1 MNIKIPKSMRNWIS
15 LIGAMIALIC
25 FFMIVFLFF
34 ITMILGQGGSYIG
47 LVIYVLLPA
56 VMIMGLLLIPVGMY
70 FNLRRLKKSGQM
82 QEPTWPR
89 IDLNNKP
96 QRRFF
101 FNFAIATTVFLFI
114 SAVGSYE
121 AFHFTE
127 SVPFCGTICHAVM
140 KPEYTA
146 YQHSAHAR
154 VACVDC
160 HVGEGADWY
169 VRSKLAGLY
178 QVYAVLTNIFP
189 RPIPTPV
196 KNLRPARETCE
207 RCHWPQKFYAQKFRA
222 ERHYLNDEQN
232 TEWDIQL
239 IMKIGAEYSALGL
252 IEGIH
257 WHINPQVKIEY
268 LAADEKN
275 LEIPWVRYT
284 DLKNNRVI
292 TYNNEENPVDSSL
305 IRIQDIRTMDC
316 MDCHNRPSH
325 SYKPPAFFVNEALTA
340 GLIPKELPQIK
351 SLSMQICSTEFNQTD
366 SARQYIQKSITEFY
380 QTNYAEVYQ
389 NKKDLIDQA
398 IAGLQEAHAENIFP
412 EMKVRWNA
420 YPNHI
425 GHLEFQGCLRCHN
438 DKHKSSDGRVIS
450 KDCNLCHHIIA
461 QGTPGQMSISTMDKP
476 LEFRHPT
483 DVDVAAWQEGSC
495 TDCHTGLNP

>member
-1 MNIKIPKSMRNWIS
+1 MKLKIPASMRNWIS
-15 LIGAMIALIC
+15 LIGTMIALIC

-56 VMIMGLLLIPVGMY
+56 VMIMGLFLIPIGMY
-70 FNLRRLKKSGQM
+70 FHLRRRKKSGQI
-82 QEPTWPR
+82 QELTWPR
-89 IDLNNKP
+89 IDLNDLK

-101 FNFAIATTVFLFI
+101 FNFAIATTIFLFI

-160 HVGEGADWY
+160 HVGEGANWY

-207 RCHWPQKFYAQKFRA
+207 RCHWPEKFYAQKFRA

-252 IEGIH
+252 VEGIH
-257 WHINPQVKIEY
+257 WHINPAVKIEY
-268 LAADEKN
+268 LASDEKN
-275 LEIPWVRYT
+275 LGIPWVRYT
-284 DLKNNRVI
+284 DQKNNQVI
-292 TYNNEENPVDSSL
+292 TYIDEENPVDPDTIKS
-305 IRIQDIRTMDC
+305 QNIRTMDC

-325 SYKPPAFFVNEALTA
+325 NYNPPAFFVNEGLTS
-340 GLIPKELPQIK
+340 GLIPKDLPQIK
-351 SLSMQICSTEFNQTD
+351 SLSMQICAIDFNSTD
-366 SARQYIQKSITEFY
+366 SARQYIQKSVSEFY
-380 QTNYAEVYQ
+380 QSNYPQIYQ
-389 NKKDLIDQA
+389 EKMLLVEKA
-398 IAGLQEAHAENIFP
+398 WRGLQEVYTENIFP

-425 GHLEFQGCLRCHN
+425 GHVEFQGCFRCHDN
-438 DKHKSSDGRVIS
+438 KHKSADGYTIAR
-450 KDCNLCHHIIA
+450 DCNQCHHIIA
-461 QGTPGQMSISTMDKP
+461 QGTPGQMSISTLDKP
-476 LEFRHPT
+476 LEFRHPV
-483 DVDVAAWQEGSC
+483 DVDDAWREGSC

>member
-1 MNIKIPKSMRNWIS
+1 MKIHIPASMRNWIS
-15 LIGAMIALIC
+15 LIGSMIALIC

-47 LVIYVLLPA
+47 LVIYILLPA
-56 VMIMGLLLIPVGMY
+56 IMIMGLVLVPIGMY
-70 FNLRRLKKSGQM
+70 LNLRSRKKSKQI
-82 QEPTWPR
+82 QEVTWPR
-89 IDLNNKP
+89 IDLNDLK

-101 FNFAIATTVFLFI
+101 FNFAIASTIFLFI

-127 SVPFCGTICHAVM
+127 SVPFCGTICHTVM

-160 HVGEGADWY
+160 HVGEGANWY
-169 VRSKLAGLY
+169 VRSKLSGLY
-178 QVYAVLTNIFP
+178 QVYAVTTNIYP

-239 IMKIGAEYSALGL
+239 IMKIGSEYSALGL
-252 IEGIH
+252 IAGIH
-257 WHINPQVKIEY
+257 WHINPDVKIEY
-268 LAADEKN
+268 ISTDEKN
-275 LEIPWVRYT
+275 LDIPWVRYT
-284 DLKNNRVI
+284 NVRNNEVR
-292 TYNNEENPVDSSL
+292 TYTNEENPIDEATMQARKL
-305 IRIQDIRTMDC
+305 HTMDC

-325 SYKPPAFFVNEALTA
+325 NYNPPAFFINEALTA
-340 GLIPKELPQIK
+340 GLMPKELPQIK
-351 SLSMQICSTEFNQTD
+351 TESVQICASEFNTAD
-366 SARQYIQKSITEFY
+366 SAMQFIQKSIQEYY
-380 QTNYAEVYQ
+380 QTAYPQISGGNQGLVD
-389 NKKDLIDQA
+389 KA
-398 IAGLQEAHAENIFP
+398 IKGLQQIYSQNIFP
-412 EMKVRWNA
+412 EMKVRWSA

-425 GHLEFQGCLRCHN
+425 GHLEFQGCFRCHN
-438 DKHKSSDGRVIS
+438 DKHKSNDGHVIS
-450 KDCNLCHHIIA
+450 KNCNLCHHIIA
-461 QGTPGQMSISTMDKP
+461 QGIPGQMSISTLDKP
-476 LEFRHPT
+476 LEFKHP
-483 DVDVAAWQEGSC
+483 VDVENAWQEGYC
-495 TDCHTGLNP
+495 TDCHSGLNP

>member
-1 MNIKIPKSMRNWIS
+1 MKIKIPASLRNWIS
-15 LIGAMIALIC
+15 LIGTMIALIC
-25 FFMIVFLFF
+25 FFMIIFLFF

-56 VMIMGLLLIPVGMY
+56 VMIMGLLLIPIGMY
-70 FNLRRLKKSGQM
+70 FNLRSRKRSGQI
-82 QEPTWPR
+82 QELTWPR
-89 IDLNNKP
+89 IDLNDLK

-101 FNFAIATTVFLFI
+101 FNFAIATTIFLFI

-160 HVGEGADWY
+160 HVGEGANWY

-178 QVYAVLTNIFP
+178 QVYAVITNIFP

-232 TEWDIQL
+232 TEWDYQL

-252 IEGIH
+252 VEGIH
-257 WHINPQVKIEY
+257 WHINPDVKIEY
-268 LAADEKN
+268 LANDEKN
-275 LEIPWVRYT
+275 LEITWIRYT
-284 DLKNNRVI
+284 NQKNNQVI
-292 TYNNEENPVDSSL
+292 TYNNEENPVDPAA
-305 IRIQDIRTMDC
+305 IKTKNIRTMDC

-351 SLSMQICSTEFNQTD
+351 SLSIQICSVEFNHTD
-366 SARQYIQKSITEFY
+366 SARQYITKSVIEFY
-380 QTNYAEVYQ
+380 QKNYPQLYQ
-389 NKKDLIDQA
+389 NKKDLVEKAID
-398 IAGLQEAHAENIFP
+398 GLQEAYAENIFP

-425 GHLEFQGCLRCHN
+425 GHVEFQGCFRCHD
-438 DKHKSSDGRVIS
+438 DKHKSDDGQIITR
-450 KDCNLCHHIIA
+450 DCNQCHHIIA
-461 QGTPGQMSISTMDKP
+461 QGTPGQMSISTLDKP
-476 LEFRHPT
+476 LEFKHPV
-483 DVDVAAWQEGSC
+483 DVDDAWREGSC